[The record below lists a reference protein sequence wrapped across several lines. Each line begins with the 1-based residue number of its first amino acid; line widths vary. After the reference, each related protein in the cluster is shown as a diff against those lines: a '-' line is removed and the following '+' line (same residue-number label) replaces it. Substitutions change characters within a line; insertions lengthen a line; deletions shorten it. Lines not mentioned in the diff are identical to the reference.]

1 MLEFGIIR
9 LSHNNKPMSKKAVAH
24 CCSRQFFS
32 SSGSSLHCTLYF
44 RTVQIF
50 TKMLTRAVLP
60 FAESRKVNMIKN
72 LSFTDLFSVQNV
84 KTPFTGKVCSVALEN
99 SCCTLKHV
107 LV

>member
-1 MLEFGIIR
+1 
-9 LSHNNKPMSKKAVAH
+9 
-24 CCSRQFFS
+24 
-32 SSGSSLHCTLYF
+32 
-44 RTVQIF
+44 
-50 TKMLTRAVLP
+50 MLTRAVLP